1 MLTIAIVLIIM
12 GGILI
17 ALPAFGGNVS
27 APLATLGWLLAVVG
41 IVLLVVVLVFVSSDE
56 VDAHLIVGGGFVAMA
71 VSPRGTTFHGAG
83 DKEPAV
89 PVAGATAREPV
100 IVAFLI
106 GAVPVV
112 CAFIL
117 QVLEATDVLDSALWL
132 RTLLVGLG
140 SLATAL
146 GALWARSNV
155 TPTAA
160 PKLDADTPLVPVT
173 EREGV

>member
-1 MLTIAIVLIIM
+1 MLTIAIVLIII
-12 GGILI
+12 GGIFI
-17 ALPAFGGNVS
+17 ALPAFGAGVPT
-27 APLATLGWLLAVVG
+27 PLANLGWLMVVVG
-41 IVLLVVVLVFVSSDE
+41 LVLLVIVLVVVGGDE
-56 VDAHLIVGGGFVAMA
+56 VDARLIGGGFVAMA

-83 DKEPAV
+83 DKDPAV
-89 PVAGATAREPV
+89 PVAGTTAREPV
-100 IVAFLI
+100 LVAFLV
-106 GAVPVV
+106 GAVPIAS
-112 CAFIL
+112 AFVL

-160 PKLDADTPLVPVT
+160 PKLDADTPLVLVT

>member
-17 ALPAFGGNVS
+17 ALPAFGGNVP

-41 IVLLVVVLVFVSSDE
+41 LVLLVVVLVVVSD
-56 VDAHLIVGGGFVAMA
+56 DANARVIGGGFVAMA

-83 DKEPAV
+83 DKDPAV

-100 IVAFLI
+100 IVAFLV

-112 CAFIL
+112 CAFAL
-117 QVLEATDVLDSALWL
+117 QVLEATDVLDSAMWL

-140 SLATAL
+140 SLTTAL

>member
-17 ALPAFGGNVS
+17 ALPAFGGNVP

-41 IVLLVVVLVFVSSDE
+41 VVLLVVVLVSVDE
-56 VDAHLIVGGGFVAMA
+56 AHARLIVGGGFAM
-71 VSPRGTTFHGAG
+71 VISPRGTTFHGAG
-83 DKEPAV
+83 DKDPAV
-89 PVAGATAREPV
+89 PVAGTTAREPV
-100 IVAFLI
+100 IVAFLV
-106 GAVPVV
+106 GAVPIVS
-112 CAFIL
+112 AFAL

>member
-17 ALPAFGGNVS
+17 ALPAFGGNVP

-41 IVLLVVVLVFVSSDE
+41 IVLLVIVLVFVSD
-56 VDAHLIVGGGFVAMA
+56 DAHARVIGGGFVAMA

-83 DKEPAV
+83 DKDPAV
-89 PVAGATAREPV
+89 PVAGTTAREPV

-106 GAVPVV
+106 GAVPIVS
-112 CAFIL
+112 AFIL